1 MKKRQKI
8 WIVVLLTLL
17 AAAAVFFAL
26 LGSGGKDDA
35 PQTGNLIVNG
45 DFALTTDGEP
55 DGWQTGAWVTSA
67 GASYLEAVTL
77 EDGTTAAL
85 VENAAANDARFEQ
98 TIAVRENATYRLTAR
113 VRAEGCGEGTKGANV
128 SFSGVYGT
136 SRDLHDTNGQW
147 GTLTLYGR
155 TGKGQKEITVMARL
169 GGYGAENTGKA
180 WFTDVSLEQVE
191 TVPVGE
197 TVLDLATPAP
207 SKKTDAGAPKTAK
220 ERSIPLLIGAACV
233 YMALAALLV
242 RGLTGKKLNARA
254 GLAVSLLAALVIRVL
269 LAFTVEG
276 YGVDMGCFGAWAG
289 KMANGGPA
297 NFYEVGYF
305 CDYPPA
311 YMLVLWLLGLLGRA
325 LGLGAGSMAFQG
337 LMKLVPI
344 ACDLALAAVCFK
356 WAEKSWAKARRWPWP
371 RCWR

>member
-26 LGSGGKDDA
+26 FGSGGKDDA
-35 PQTGNLIVNG
+35 PQTGNLIANG

-113 VRAEGCGEGTKGANV
+113 VMAEGCGEGTKGANV
-128 SFSGVYGT
+128 SFSGVYDT

-147 GTLTLYGR
+147 ETLTLYGR

-207 SKKTDAGAPKTAK
+207 SQKTDAGAPKTAK
-220 ERSIPLLIGAACV
+220 ERSIPLLIGAALRLHG
-233 YMALAALLV
+233 AGGAAGARPDGEEAERARGAGGFAAGGAGRPCAAGV
-242 RGLTGKKLNARA
+242 HRRGLR
-254 GLAVSLLAALVIRVL
+254 R
-269 LAFTVEG
+269 G
-276 YGVDMGCFGAWAG
+276 YGLFWRV
-289 KMANGGPA
+289 GGQ
-297 NFYEVGYF
+297 
-305 CDYPPA
+305 D
-311 YMLVLWLLGLLGRA
+311 GR
-325 LGLGAGSMAFQG
+325 
-337 LMKLVPI
+337 
-344 ACDLALAAVCFK
+344 
-356 WAEKSWAKARRWPWP
+356 RRPGEFL
-371 RCWR
+371 